1 MGMYSPGTVL
11 DNPQEYYGEEEE
23 EVVHPGGVGY
33 GGYRRENEYY

>member
-1 MGMYSPGTVL
+1 MYSPGTVL

-23 EVVHPGGVGY
+23 EVHPNGVGY